1 MRRPTVHRRGRATE
15 PWLPDNRAM
24 SERRLY
30 SARPGWAARLAAI
43 AIGSLLAAGAAAQ
56 YKWVDESGRVVYS
69 DRPPTS
75 SKGPV
80 TTLRPVGP
88 AAPGPGAPAS
98 PERAAPAAGTREAE
112 PAGRSLVEREQAMR
126 KRQQEREQ
134 AERKAAEESRRSA
147 ELARACQDRQAD
159 LRVLE
164 SGARIATIDG
174 SGERSFLNDDQITR
188 RLETLRKAIADE
200 CRRGG

>member
-1 MRRPTVHRRGRATE
+1 MPAPRLSAAPARCASSFAT
-15 PWLPDNRAM
+15 LVAG
-24 SERRLY
+24 L
-30 SARPGWAARLAAI
+30 LI
-43 AIGSLLAAGAAAQ
+43 ATSAAAQ
-56 YKWVDESGRVVYS
+56 YKWVDENGRVVYS

-75 SKGPV
+75 SPGPV

-88 AAPGPGAPAS
+88 APSGSSAPAPAERAGTAPGA
-98 PERAAPAAGTREAE
+98 REAE

-134 AERKAAEESRRSA
+134 AERKAAEEARRSA

-164 SGARIATIDG
+164 SGARVATLDAA
-174 SGERSFLNDDQITR
+174 GERSFLSDEQIAR

-200 CRRGG
+200 CRRG